1 MDRDS
6 RRGDGVSGLFIGGSD
21 WAGAWAID
29 QSSGRPLLTMDGG
42 NTAREM
48 AYRFGINLVMYILT
62 GNYKEDQV
70 HIPDLLERLGTS
82 RDRAD

>member
-1 MDRDS
+1 
-6 RRGDGVSGLFIGGSD
+6 
-21 WAGAWAID
+21 
-29 QSSGRPLLTMDGG
+29 MDGG
-42 NTAREM
+42 PQAREM
-48 AYRFGINLVMYILT
+48 TYRFGINLVMYILT